1 MTQFLADE
9 FGRRVLP
16 FSTLS
21 TPSTALVLNCLESS
35 LDLARLSFSSVLV
48 CDLPLQK
55 MQSRN

>member
-1 MTQFLADE
+1 MTPFPVDE
-9 FGRRVLP
+9 FGRRVPP

-35 LDLARLSFSSVLV
+35 FDLARLSFVSVLV

-55 MQSRN
+55 SAIA